1 VDGRTNVTESERRS
15 STPLVD
21 LAARACLIA
30 RDAAGNLH
38 EFVTNSSRL
47 ALLTVRQCERELDH
61 AEREMDEKLP
71 EAMVRVGEKTARELL
86 ASVRFITDLER
97 ISDLLLWVG
106 ERPALKN
113 LSREDKDSLVQ
124 MLTILQRML
133 EAVHHGLLKRDLE
146 FARSVLRQ
154 DHKMDRLRRDAFQRH
169 LNVNR
174 RKSRTPSVEA
184 LFMVQAIERAGDHA
198 TNLAEEL
205 VHLVEH
211 RSIRHAKAT
220 PLEG

>member
-1 VDGRTNVTESERRS
+1 MEAANVIDSERRS
-15 STPLVD
+15 STPLFG
-21 LAARACLIA
+21 LAGRACLIA
-30 RDAAGNLH
+30 ADAASNLH
-38 EFVTNSSRL
+38 DFVANSSRL
-47 ALLTVRQCERELDH
+47 ALLTLRQCERELDH
-61 AEREMDEKLP
+61 IEREMDEKLP
-71 EAMVRVGEKTARELL
+71 AAMVRVGEKTARELL

-106 ERPALKN
+106 ERPALKD
-113 LSREDKDSLVQ
+113 LSRDDKKTIIQ
-124 MLTILQRML
+124 MLIILQHML
-133 EAVHHGLLKRDLE
+133 EAVHNGLLQRDLE

-154 DHKMDRLRRDAFQRH
+154 DQKMDRIRRDTFHRH
-169 LNVNR
+169 LQGNR
-174 RKSRTPSVEA
+174 RKSRALSSVDA

-211 RSIRHAKAT
+211 RSIRHAKAV

>member
-1 VDGRTNVTESERRS
+1 VTESERRS

-30 RDAAGNLH
+30 RDAASNLH
-38 EFVTNSSRL
+38 DFVANSSRL

-61 AEREMDEKLP
+61 IERDMDEKLP

-106 ERPALKN
+106 ERPALKD
-113 LSREDKDSLVQ
+113 LARQDKEAIIQ
-124 MLTILQRML
+124 MLAILQHML
-133 EAVHHGLLKRDLE
+133 EAVHNGLLQRDLD

-154 DHKMDRLRRDAFQRH
+154 DHKMDRIRRDAFHRH
-169 LNVNR
+169 LQGSR
-174 RKSRTPSVEA
+174 RKSHAASVDA

-211 RSIRHAKAT
+211 RSIRHAKAV